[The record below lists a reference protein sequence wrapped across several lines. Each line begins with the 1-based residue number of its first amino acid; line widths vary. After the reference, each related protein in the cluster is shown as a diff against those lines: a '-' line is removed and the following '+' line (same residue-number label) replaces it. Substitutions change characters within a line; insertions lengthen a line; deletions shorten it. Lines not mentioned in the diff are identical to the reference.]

1 MTELIERS
9 TNRRSQGETRR
20 SHILEAAL
28 HLFSQKGFENTSIK
42 DLAEEAGIAPGLIYH
57 YFESKQ
63 QILMAVMES
72 HGFSQECKAMI
83 EAQSAKSVQAGL
95 PVIATAYY
103 ELLGKK
109 EQLLRIFCR
118 EAMTDETLG
127 VFWVNHIN
135 DAVATMSRYLA
146 AKVATGELRPHNTDI
161 SARMLLHPIAM
172 MRLTGVH
179 PKNLPQL
186 IDCLLSGISA
196 ANHTKKGM
204 RHA

>member
-1 MTELIERS
+1 M
-9 TNRRSQGETRR
+9 
-20 SHILEAAL
+20 EAAL

-146 AKVATGELRPHNTDI
+146 AKVAAGELRPHNTDI